1 MNKLEEEEEV
11 RKLNTTQNKTKETT
25 NFDHTKANNQ
35 PQENSKNVNAASSMN
50 KTDQKNIDLLE
61 VIALWKKP

>member
-1 MNKLEEEEEV
+1 MNKLEEEV
-11 RKLNTTQNKTKETT
+11 RKLKTTQNKTKETT

-35 PQENSKNVNAASSMN
+35 PQENSKNVNAASSTN
-50 KTDQKNIDLLE
+50 KTEQKNIDLLK